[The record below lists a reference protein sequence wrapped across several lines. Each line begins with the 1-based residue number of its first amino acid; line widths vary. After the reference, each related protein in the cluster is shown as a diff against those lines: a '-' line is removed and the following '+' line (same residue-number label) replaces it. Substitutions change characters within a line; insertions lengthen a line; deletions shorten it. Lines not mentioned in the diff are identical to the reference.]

1 MTSAGRRM
9 ILPEVHRASGK
20 HTVDRYLVID
30 SALSLEAWSMFCS
43 STGNVINDS
52 LNWTAR
58 LPGSLEIEM
67 TTPRI
72 NEQWCTITGFPDL
85 AWPTSAMLKFV
96 SGLSAYWPGIST
108 SHMRSHDGLK
118 SHSASAPLT
127 TLEYKL
133 NPSKSHRETSH
144 QWKIPGE
151 LYIIITGAW
160 FLNLWVR
167 GIF

>member
-9 ILPEVHRASGK
+9 ILPEAQRASRK
-20 HTVDRYLVID
+20 HTVDRYLVTD

-43 STGNVINDS
+43 STRNVINAS

-72 NEQWCTITGFPDL
+72 NEQWCTMTQFPNL
-85 AWPTSAMLKFV
+85 AWPKSAMLKFA

-108 SHMRSHDGLK
+108 SQMRSHDGLK
-118 SHSASAPLT
+118 SHSASASLI
-127 TLEYKL
+127 TLECKL
-133 NPSKSHRETSH
+133 SPSKNHRETSH

-151 LYIIITGAW
+151 LDIIKTGA
-160 FLNLWVR
+160 
-167 GIF
+167 